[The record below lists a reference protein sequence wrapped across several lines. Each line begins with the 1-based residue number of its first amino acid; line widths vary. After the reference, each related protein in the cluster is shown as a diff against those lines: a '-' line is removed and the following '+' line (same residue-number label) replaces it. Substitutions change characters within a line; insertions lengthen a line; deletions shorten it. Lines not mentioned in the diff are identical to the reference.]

1 MQQPWFF
8 LEILRLSPVLAAL
21 SALAS
26 AAVVIALGWA
36 HHPEG
41 LRRKKRKSR

>member
-21 SALAS
+21 AALAS
-26 AAVVIALGWA
+26 AAVVIALSWA

>member
-21 SALAS
+21 AALAS

-41 LRRKKRKSR
+41 IRKQKRK

>member
-21 SALAS
+21 AALAS

-41 LRRKKRKSR
+41 LCRKKRKSR